1 MLGNSDYSIMS
12 DPAGWLSGDIIQ
24 SAQVLIKQV
33 NPVLEVLQCPILAE
47 LVTVMWYQVN
57 LFKYCT
63 QEVIT
68 GFVTAQWDAN
78 LA

>member
-1 MLGNSDYSIMS
+1 MLSNSDYSIMS
-12 DPAGWLSGDIIQ
+12 DPAGWLSGDNIIQ

-33 NPVLEVLQCPILAE
+33 NPVLEVLQCPILGTQ
-47 LVTVMWYQVN
+47 LGTVMWYQVN

-68 GFVTAQWDAN
+68 GFVTA
-78 LA
+78 